1 MAIATKFGYRRRSPD
16 VLANAL
22 LALALVGVCL
32 VGWEV
37 LAPAQLPALAGRHGP
52 EGRSLLA
59 LPLDTS
65 STTLFPSPPPPAPK
79 QPKHFT
85 GAEKARSRAAGCS
98 RAPAGPFLRLPQARL
113 SARHRTAFERVAPTP
128 ATLSLAV
135 RHARCSPAPGSALV
149 APALGFMLTL
159 CAPVPPPRQFCVIF
173 YIGGVLYCLL
183 GFAVVCEEY
192 FVASLLVL
200 GDKFHLSDD
209 VNGAGTWP
217 LHPPL

>member
-65 STTLFPSPPPPAPK
+65 STTTLFPSPPPPAPK

-149 APALGFMLTL
+149 APALGFMLTRVRL
-159 CAPVPPPRQFCVIF
+159 CPPPASSASFSTSAACCTASSASRWCARST
-173 YIGGVLYCLL
+173 LWPPCLSWATSSTCL
-183 GFAVVCEEY
+183 
-192 FVASLLVL
+192 
-200 GDKFHLSDD
+200 
-209 VNGAGTWP
+209 TT
-217 LHPPL
+217 